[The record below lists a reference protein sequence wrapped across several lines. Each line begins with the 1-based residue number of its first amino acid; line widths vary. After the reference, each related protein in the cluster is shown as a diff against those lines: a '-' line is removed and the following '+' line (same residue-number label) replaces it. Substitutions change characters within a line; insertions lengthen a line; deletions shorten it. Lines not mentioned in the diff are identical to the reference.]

1 MSKKQ
6 KIIILV
12 LITGL
17 IIIDQIIKIMYITK
31 QGINIQKTTD
41 NTSYILISIIAI
53 IVFIRYIINDNS
65 FIKMDSRIVLSFAIS
80 GATSNIIDRIWTGS
94 VINNIKIP
102 TFTDINLAYIYILI
116 TWIGMA
122 VILTKYSIN
131 RIKEKKEK
139 ENGNKN
145 NNSTK

>member
-53 IVFIRYIINDNS
+53 IVLIRYIISDNS

-80 GATSNIIDRIWTGS
+80 GATSNIIDRILTGS

-122 VILTKYSIN
+122 IILTRYSLNILN
-131 RIKEKKEK
+131 EKRKK
-139 ENGNKN
+139 DGNKKY
-145 NNSTK
+145 NS